1 MTKKKWIGNSYQL
14 QKQQIGIDFEV
25 SERIRLASMLV
36 KREDLAKVR
45 TERRME
51 KEAQR
56 SRHLNR
62 FLVGVGGRELLNMY
76 KRSLRIGLC
85 KELGITQ
92 HPDYDKMYGVDRGE
106 EE

>member
-1 MTKKKWIGNSYQL
+1 
-14 QKQQIGIDFEV
+14 
-25 SERIRLASMLV
+25 
-36 KREDLAKVR
+36 
-45 TERRME
+45 
-51 KEAQR
+51 
-56 SRHLNR
+56 LNR